1 MRLLLSGLIYIAV
14 SAVAALVLGESA
26 GGLNWG
32 ISFVSLIV
40 GATVGIAL
48 FFLMPAAPVRSASR
62 TDSSRGELAPAAKPP
77 VVAEGNEKYR
87 SIWLCLVGF
96 VFAIFAFRSF
106 CWLFYFDGEKFA
118 IQSPFN
124 LGDLGLHLTYIKT
137 FANGVSLWPDSPIY
151 VYSKLRYPVGID
163 LFNGVLTNLGFDLRH
178 QLAATGL
185 LASLATFYALYRW
198 GGTFTVAGFLFN
210 GGIAGYAFLRTNQ
223 FLDYQGTSHV
233 SWKSIPLTM
242 FVTQRGLLYAIPAG
256 LLLLRQWRIKYGSE
270 SDQGKQ
276 LLPVWAEY
284 IFYATMP
291 LFHIHTFIAL
301 SIVLLVLF
309 LTRPPSRSPLLKL
322 VGAAVLPA
330 VIFVWLTTDKMHAS
344 SILQWHLG
352 WTQTV
357 GELGM
362 PFFWFWLFNF
372 GVFLPLA
379 IALVGTVAREE
390 WNELFARRS
399 SAREPKE
406 RGPDLISTI
415 IRRAHNF
422 QLSIDAAYLA
432 AAVLIFLLVMC
443 VKTAPWEWDNI
454 KLLIWA
460 YFITLP
466 ILWNRMLVHWPF
478 PARVGVCFILFFS
491 GFVSLIGGLAA
502 GRPGYEFAKRSEI
515 DFVAAA
521 IRRLPIEARFAG
533 FPTYNH
539 PLLLSGRKMVCGYPG
554 HLWTQGITDYAT
566 VENQLKNLM
575 LGQGDWK
582 KSAHELRVRYLFW
595 GNLEKTN
602 YGNSTRPWEKQL
614 PLVAQ
619 GSWGSIY
626 DFGSDA
632 KR

>member
-1 MRLLLSGLIYIAV
+1 MRLLSTGLIYVAV
-14 SAVAALVLGESA
+14 SAVAALLLGENA
-26 GGLNWG
+26 GGLNWS

-40 GATVGIAL
+40 GATVAIAL
-48 FFLMPAAPVRSASR
+48 FFLMPPTPVRLGPSAQS
-62 TDSSRGELAPAAKPP
+62 P
-77 VVAEGNEKYR
+77 VVTEGDDPLARYR

-106 CWLFYFDGEKFA
+106 CWLFYFEGDNID

-163 LFNGVLTNLGFDLRH
+163 LFNGILTNLGFDLRP

-210 GGIAGYAFLRTNQ
+210 GGIAGYAFLQTHQ

-256 LLLLRQWRIKYGSE
+256 LLLLRQWRIKYGSD
-270 SDQGKQ
+270 SDQEKQ

-309 LTRPPSRSPLLKL
+309 LTRPSSRSPLFKL
-322 VGAAVLPA
+322 VAAAVLPA
-330 VIFVWLTTDKMHAS
+330 VIFVWLTTDKMHAG
-344 SILQWHLG
+344 SILDWHLG
-352 WTQTV
+352 WTQNN
-357 GELGM
+357 GDFKM
-362 PFFWFWLFNF
+362 PFFQFWFFNF

-379 IALVGTVAREE
+379 LALIGIVARQESKDR
-390 WNELFARRS
+390 LARQS
-399 SAREPKE
+399 SAPPP
-406 RGPDLISTI
+406 GQHSSGLIGSI
-415 IRRAHNF
+415 IGRARNF
-422 QLSIDAAYLA
+422 ELSIDAAYLA
-432 AAVLIFLLVMC
+432 AAVLIFLLALC

-466 ILWNRMLVHWPF
+466 ILWNRMFIRWPF
-478 PARVGVCFILFFS
+478 SARVGACLILFFS

-502 GRPGYEFAKRSEI
+502 GRPGYQFANRSEI

-521 IRRLPIEARFAG
+521 VRKLPVEARFAG
-533 FPTYNH
+533 FHTYNH
-539 PLLLSGRKMVCGYPG
+539 PLLLNGRKMVCGYAG
-554 HLWTQGITDYAT
+554 HLWTQGIKSSE
-566 VENQLKNLM
+566 VESKLDNLM

-582 KSAHELRVRYLFW
+582 KTARELQVRYLFW
-595 GNLEKTN
+595 GNLEKAN
-602 YGNSTRPWEKQL
+602 YAASTRPWEKQL
-614 PLVAQ
+614 PPAAQ
-619 GSWGSIY
+619 GGWGSIY
-626 DFGSDA
+626 DFGSETTL
-632 KR
+632 

>member
-1 MRLLLSGLIYIAV
+1 MRLLPAGLIYVAV
-14 SAVAALVLGESA
+14 STVAALLLGENA

-40 GATVGIAL
+40 GTTVGIAV
-48 FFLMPAAPVRSASR
+48 FFL
-62 TDSSRGELAPAAKPP
+62 TPP
-77 VVAEGNEKYR
+77 VSAQPPFVAEADDPLAKYR
-87 SIWLCLVGF
+87 SVWLCLVGF

-106 CWLFYFDGEKFA
+106 CWLFYFDGENIN

-151 VYSKLRYPVGID
+151 VYSKLRYPAGID
-163 LFNGVLTNLGFDLRH
+163 LFNGILTNLGFDLRS

-198 GGTFTVAGFLFN
+198 GGTFAVAGFLFN
-210 GGIAGYAFLRTNQ
+210 GGIAGYAFLQTHQ

-256 LLLLRQWRIKYGSE
+256 LLLLRQWRAKYGSE
-270 SDQGKQ
+270 LEQEKQ
-276 LLPVWAEY
+276 LLPVWVEY
-284 IFYATMP
+284 ILYATMP
-291 LFHIHTFIAL
+291 LFHVHTFMAL

-322 VGAAVLPA
+322 VAAAVLPA
-330 VIFVWLTTDKMHAS
+330 LIFVWLTTDRMHAG
-344 SILQWHLG
+344 SILAWHLG
-352 WTQTV
+352 WTQNI
-357 GELGM
+357 GEFRM
-362 PFFWFWLFNF
+362 PFFRFWFFNF
-372 GVFLPLA
+372 GLFLPLA
-379 IALVGTVAREE
+379 IGLVGIVARQES
-390 WNELFARRS
+390 NEHLGRQ
-399 SAREPKE
+399 SAAPPPGQQRP
-406 RGPDLISTI
+406 GWMGSIM
-415 IRRAHNF
+415 RRAPNF
-422 QLSIDAAYLA
+422 ELSIDAACLA
-432 AAVLIFLLVMC
+432 AAVLIFLLVIC

-466 ILWNRMLVHWPF
+466 ILWNRMLIRWPLS
-478 PARVGVCFILFFS
+478 ARAGACLILFFS
-491 GFVSLIGGLAA
+491 GFASLIGGLAA
-502 GRPGYEFAKRSEI
+502 GRTGYNFATRSDI

-521 IRRLPIEARFAG
+521 VRRLPVEARFAG

-539 PLLLSGRKMVCGYPG
+539 PLLLNGRKMACGYGG
-554 HLWTQGITDYAT
+554 HLWTQGINSTD
-566 VENQLKNLM
+566 VGSKLENLM

-582 KSAHELRVRYLFW
+582 KTARELQVRYLFW
-595 GNLEKTN
+595 GSMEKAN
-602 YGNSTRPWEKQL
+602 YGASTQPWVKQL

-632 KR
+632 KRY

>member
-1 MRLLLSGLIYIAV
+1 MRLLSAGLIYVAV
-14 SAVAALVLGESA
+14 STVTALLLGENA
-26 GGLNWG
+26 GGLNWS

-40 GATVGIAL
+40 GATVAIAL
-48 FFLMPAAPVRSASR
+48 FFLMPPMPVRLGPSAQSHVAAEA
-62 TDSSRGELAPAAKPP
+62 DDPLA
-77 VVAEGNEKYR
+77 KYR
-87 SIWLCLVGF
+87 PIWLCLVGF

-106 CWLFYFDGEKFA
+106 CWLFYFEGESID

-137 FANGVSLWPDSPIY
+137 FANGISLWPDSPIY

-163 LFNGVLTNLGFDLRH
+163 LFNGILTTLGFDLRP

-210 GGIAGYAFLRTNQ
+210 GGIAGYAFLQTHQ

-256 LLLLRQWRIKYGSE
+256 LLLLWQWRSKYGSD
-270 SDQGKQ
+270 SDQEKQ

-322 VGAAVLPA
+322 VATAVLPA
-330 VIFVWLTTDKMHAS
+330 VIFVWLTTDKMHAG
-344 SILQWHLG
+344 SILDWHLG
-352 WTQTV
+352 WTQNI
-357 GELGM
+357 GDFKM
-362 PFFWFWLFNF
+362 PFFQFWFFNF

-379 IALVGTVAREE
+379 IALIAIVARQES
-390 WNELFARRS
+390 NERLGRQS
-399 SAREPKE
+399 SEPPPGQH
-406 RGPDLISTI
+406 RPGLISSI
-415 IRRAHNF
+415 MRRGHSF
-422 QLSIDAAYLA
+422 ELSIDAAYLA
-432 AAVLIFLLVMC
+432 AAVLIFLLAIC

-466 ILWNRMLVHWPF
+466 ILWNRMLVRWRF
-478 PARVGVCFILFFS
+478 SARVGACLLLFFS
-491 GFVSLIGGLAA
+491 GFVSLMGGLAA
-502 GRPGYEFAKRSEI
+502 GRSGYQFANRSEI

-521 IRRLPIEARFAG
+521 VRRLPVEARFVG

-539 PLLLSGRKMVCGYPG
+539 PLLLNGRKMVCGYGG
-554 HLWTQGITDYAT
+554 HLWTQGINSTEVDGK
-566 VENQLKNLM
+566 LHNLM
-575 LGQGDWK
+575 LGQGDWR
-582 KSAHELRVRYLFW
+582 KSARELQVRYLFW

-619 GSWGSIY
+619 GDWGSIY
-626 DFGSDA
+626 DFGSGA
-632 KR
+632 KSY

>member
-1 MRLLLSGLIYIAV
+1 MRLLSAGLIY
-14 SAVAALVLGESA
+14 VAASTVTALLLGENA
-26 GGLNWG
+26 GGLNWS

-40 GATVGIAL
+40 GAAAGIAL
-48 FFLMPAAPVRSASR
+48 FFLMPP
-62 TDSSRGELAPAAKPP
+62 APARLGPSAQSA
-77 VVAEGNEKYR
+77 VAAEADDPLAKYR
-87 SIWLCLVGF
+87 PVWLCLVGF

-106 CWLFYFDGEKFA
+106 CWLFYFDGENIT

-163 LFNGVLTNLGFDLRH
+163 LFNGILTNLGFDLRH

-210 GGIAGYAFLRTNQ
+210 GGIAGYAFLQTYQ

-256 LLLLRQWRIKYGSE
+256 LLLLRQWQVKYGPD

-276 LLPVWAEY
+276 LLLPVWAEY
-284 IFYATMP
+284 ILYATMP
-291 LFHIHTFIAL
+291 LFHIHTFMAL

-309 LTRPPSRSPLLKL
+309 LTRPASRSPLLKL
-322 VGAAVLPA
+322 VAAAVLPA

-352 WTQTV
+352 WTQNV

-362 PFFWFWLFNF
+362 PFIWFWLFNF
-372 GVFLPLA
+372 GIFLPLA
-379 IALVGTVAREE
+379 IGLVGIVARQES
-390 WNELFARRS
+390 NELFGRQSFARQ
-399 SAREPKE
+399 PKE
-406 RGPDLISTI
+406 RSAKLIKSI
-415 IRRAHNF
+415 IHRADNF
-422 QLSIDAAYLA
+422 ELSIDAAYLS
-432 AAVLIFLLVMC
+432 AAVLIFLLAIC

-466 ILWNRMLVHWPF
+466 ILWNRILIRWPVS
-478 PARVGVCFILFFS
+478 ARVGTCLILFFS

-502 GRPGYEFAKRSEI
+502 GRPGYQFANRSEI

-521 IRRLPIEARFAG
+521 VRKLPLEARFAG

-539 PLLLSGRKMVCGYPG
+539 PLLLNGRKMVCGYSG
-554 HLWTQGITDYAT
+554 HLWTQGINAT
-566 VENQLKNLM
+566 EVESTLENLM

-582 KSAHELRVRYLFW
+582 KTARELQVRYLFW
-595 GNLEKTN
+595 GNMEKAN
-602 YGNSTRPWEKQL
+602 YGASTRPWEKQL
-614 PLVAQ
+614 SLVAH

-632 KR
+632 KRY

>member
-1 MRLLLSGLIYIAV
+1 MRLLSAGLIYVAV
-14 SAVAALVLGESA
+14 STMAALLLGENA
-26 GGLNWG
+26 GGLNWS
-32 ISFVSLIV
+32 ISFVSLIIGIT
-40 GATVGIAL
+40 GAIAV
-48 FFLMPAAPVRSASR
+48 FFLMPPPSEGSLVAAEDDAP
-62 TDSSRGELAPAAKPP
+62 LA
-77 VVAEGNEKYR
+77 KYR

-106 CWLFYFDGEKFA
+106 CWLFYFDGENID

-137 FANGVSLWPDSPIY
+137 FANGMSLWPDSPIY
-151 VYSKLRYPVGID
+151 VYSKLRYPAGID
-163 LFNGVLTNLGFDLRH
+163 LFNGILTNLGFDLRP

-185 LASLATFYALYRW
+185 LASLGAFYALYRW
-198 GGTFTVAGFLFN
+198 GGTFAVAGFLFN
-210 GGIAGYAFLRTNQ
+210 GGIAGYAFLQTHQ
-223 FLDYQGTSHV
+223 FIDYQGTPHV

-242 FVTQRGLLYAIPAG
+242 FVTQRGLLYAIPTG
-256 LLLLRQWRIKYGSE
+256 LLLLWQWRARYGSDSE
-270 SDQGKQ
+270 REKR

-284 IFYATMP
+284 ILYATMP

-309 LTRPPSRSPLLKL
+309 LTRPASRSSLLKL
-322 VGAAVLPA
+322 VAAAVLPA
-330 VIFVWLTTDKMHAS
+330 AIFIWLTTDRMRAG
-344 SILQWHLG
+344 SILQWHFG
-352 WTQTV
+352 WTQNV
-357 GELGM
+357 GELKM
-362 PFFWFWLFNF
+362 PFFWFWVFNF

-379 IALVGTVAREE
+379 IALTWIVARQESSD
-390 WNELFARRS
+390 FSSRQS
-399 SAREPKE
+399 SAPELKQP
-406 RGPDLISTI
+406 GLGLLDSVMS
-415 IRRAHNF
+415 RARNF
-422 QLSIDAAYLA
+422 ELSIDAAYLA
-432 AAVLIFLLVMC
+432 AAVLIFLLTIS

-466 ILWNRMLVHWPF
+466 ILWNRMLSRWPL
-478 PARVGVCFILFFS
+478 PARAGVCLLLFFS

-502 GRPGYEFAKRSEI
+502 GRPGYQFASRAEI

-521 IRRLPIEARFAG
+521 VRRLPLEARFAG

-539 PLLLSGRKMVCGYPG
+539 SLLLNGRKMVCGYGG
-554 HLWTQGITDYAT
+554 HLWTQGINSTEVGNKLHD
-566 VENQLKNLM
+566 LM

-582 KSAHELRVRYLFW
+582 KTARELEARYLFW
-595 GNLEKTN
+595 GSLEKTN
-602 YGNSTRPWEKQL
+602 YGNSSRPWEKQL

-626 DFGSDA
+626 DFGPST